1 MHVKT
6 IMFLSMLALASRSPA
21 TTRYVSLA
29 GGHAAPYTDWAGAA
43 TTIQA
48 AISASA
54 AGDWIWV
61 SNGTYEAG
69 VTPWPSLGDNR
80 IAITTAVTVA
90 AWDDD
95 RTATIIKGG
104 TDVRPVFMADNVT
117 LSGFTITNGHLTAN
131 NGGGIRGHGANS
143 LVSNCLVI
151 GNSASGSGGGV
162 YSAGYLFDSDIVGN
176 QAAHGGGIAAN
187 LSYGSLT
194 VRCCNV
200 VGNHATSYAGGV
212 RASYVFDSQII
223 SNTAVSGGGGGYGSS
238 PLYYMTNCVIKFNFS
253 DLYGGGVNQYN
264 LFNCEVIS
272 NSALNAGGGTYSYYV
287 QGCLIA
293 GNIATN
299 GGGVCRSHLNRCEI
313 RGNYAVVSGGGVY
326 LTATEAMTN
335 CLVIGNE
342 SGQAGGVWGNTGAR
356 VENCTIAGNAASSY
370 GGARH
375 ITACNVIAWSNHSN
389 IGYANQFTADDY
401 SCAPECT
408 NATSITADPRLF
420 DYGSGYGT
428 NHVAGDYR
436 LQKTSPCINA
446 GTNLPWMANAVDLGG
461 RARMDRFSRKVDMG
475 CYEYLPQ
482 GMLLHLR

>member
-1 MHVKT
+1 M
-6 IMFLSMLALASRSPA
+6 MLIAAQGLAV
-21 TTRYVSLA
+21 TRYVSLA
-29 GGHAAPYTDWAGAA
+29 GTNDTAGGFTNWAGAA

-48 AISASA
+48 AISASI

-69 VTPWPSLGDNR
+69 VTPWPSMGDNR
-80 IAITTAVTVA
+80 IAITTAVTIA

-95 RTATIIKGG
+95 RAATIIKGG
-104 TDVRPVFMADNVT
+104 TDVRPVFMTDYVT
-117 LSGFTITNGHLTAN
+117 LSGFTITNGNLTAN
-131 NGGGIRGHGANS
+131 NGGGIRGHGVNS
-143 LVSNCLVI
+143 VVSNCLVI
-151 GNSASGSGGGV
+151 GNAASGSGGGV
-162 YSAGYLFDSDIVGN
+162 YSVGHLVDCDIVN
-176 QAAHGGGIAAN
+176 NTAAHGGGIAAN
-187 LSYGSLT
+187 LTYGSLT

-212 RASYVFDSQII
+212 RASYVFDSQIV
-223 SNTAVSGGGGGYGSS
+223 SNSAVSGGGGGYAGNTV
-238 PLYYMTNCVIKFNFS
+238 YYMTNCVLKFNFS
-253 DLYGGGVNQYN
+253 DLYGGGANQYN

-272 NSALNAGGGTYSYYV
+272 NSALNSGGGTYSYYV

-293 GNIATN
+293 GNVATN
-299 GGGVCRSHLNRCEI
+299 GGGVCRSQLNRCEI
-313 RGNYAVVSGGGVY
+313 RGNFAFVSGGGVY
-326 LTATEAMTN
+326 LTVLEAMTN

-342 SGQAGGVWGNTGAR
+342 AGQAGGVWGNSGAR
-356 VENCTIAGNAASSY
+356 VENCTIVGNAGSSY

-375 ITACNVIAWSNHSN
+375 ITACNVIAWSNDSN
-389 IGYANQFTADDY
+389 VGLDNQFTADHY

-408 NATSITADPRLF
+408 NATSITASPQLA

-446 GTNLPWMANAVDLGG
+446 GTNLPWMAYAVDLDGH
-461 RARMDRFSRKVDMG
+461 ARLDRFSWHVDMG

-482 GMLLHLR
+482 GMLMHLR